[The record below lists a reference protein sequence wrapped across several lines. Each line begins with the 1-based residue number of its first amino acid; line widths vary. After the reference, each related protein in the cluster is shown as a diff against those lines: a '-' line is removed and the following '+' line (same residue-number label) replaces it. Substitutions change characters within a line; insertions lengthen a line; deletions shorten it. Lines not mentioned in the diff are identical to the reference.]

1 MAFSTGKSAFSFSA
15 AGSSSTSL
23 PFSFANPSAPK
34 NPTPLAHSI
43 SAGAFG
49 STTTGTSASSA
60 DMIVDAN
67 GDDDA
72 DADADAD
79 VDEVYLE
86 PYAFTR
92 KDKAKWKA
100 SGRTL
105 LAALSPVNGE
115 IAAWVAK
122 RPSGSDKPAALT
134 DPKLSTTDRTM
145 YIASL
150 NKFPPAVHNLYR
162 ETHTLFMSLQ
172 HIVASSIRLPQPGD
186 APFAQ
191 AWDSKG
197 NLVALDGLLGP
208 PAAETVIHMRR
219 LVDMYLEELNKLRAT
234 EDLDD
239 EDRIK
244 YNHAYN
250 IFNLAEVL
258 YLPQDGRGE
267 GLVGEELL
275 DWVNA
280 ADPVNINDEGNEIIQ
295 SAEPWDQPLF
305 WPFVIRCL
313 LRGLFE
319 PASTFLRTLSSH
331 PHPPIAKLG
340 ALLANNVKSMP
351 RSTNTSA
358 YPLDNQFITAHK
370 AWLARFRAEFAS
382 FLGGRGRG
390 HWLEDSSSS
399 YSSEWA
405 TWEDDFRSV
414 LELLEG
420 KAERVFEESSDW
432 REAIGAWGVLVNVG
446 LRRDDIPGL
455 VKRILRELPVDSTLL
470 EDSIQSALTQG
481 DIVKALMGCHELD
494 VWLAAHLG
502 DVFDKLGLV
511 PDDEERFET
520 SLRDY
525 FLLEYSDML
534 MESPSQESLWRVIVD
549 YLSAAG
555 DQGRNRLKDY
565 IVHVSIRV
573 HGEAAQQAN
582 GNGMDL
588 ETDPTERF
596 QHFKEL
602 RETCQHL
609 KLDDEWRVISA
620 IMADR
625 LIRRGD
631 YGLAATMSLS
641 AEDGYTLSRIAEAI
655 LNAYVEHGSAEFL
668 RLVDSLPPTM
678 LHDAPLTL
686 NELQQGDF
694 SEYDGAISKTTM
706 VMFAS
711 RLTFLSEFRD
721 YLLYL
726 GQGVKDKAASK
737 LVGLLTSS
745 IAPVEFWAV
754 LLAESVDLLEDQQI
768 LFSSNE
774 TFELMRVLDDVVSNS
789 QSAPVEY
796 LRQLWRHLERQPAEG
811 GNANGTKAANGVAK
825 AGDEIS
831 TGTVIARRK
840 LDEVRLALARNL
852 ARALVDGFDNAF

>member
-1 MAFSTGKSAFSFSA
+1 MAFSTGKSAFGFSA
-15 AGSSSTSL
+15 AGSSSNSL
-23 PFSFANPSAPK
+23 PFSFSNPSAPK

-49 STTTGTSASSA
+49 STPV
-60 DMIVDAN
+60 VDAN
-67 GDDDA
+67 GDGDD
-72 DADADAD
+72 DADAD

-105 LAALSPVNGE
+105 LAAVSPVNGE

-122 RPSGSDKPAALT
+122 RVSRESDKPAALT
-134 DPKLSTTDRTM
+134 DPKLSTSDRTM

-150 NKFPPAVHNLYR
+150 NKFPGAVYNLYS

-172 HIVASSIRLPQPGD
+172 HIVASSIRLPRPGD
-186 APFAQ
+186 GLAQ

-219 LVDMYLEELNKLRAT
+219 LVDMYLEELSKVPRT
-234 EDLDD
+234 EDLDE
-239 EDRIK
+239 EDKIK
-244 YNHAYN
+244 YSHVYN

-319 PASTFLRTLSSH
+319 PAATFLRTLSSH

-340 ALLANNVKSMP
+340 TLLANNVKSLP
-351 RSTNTSA
+351 RSTNTAA
-358 YPLDNQFITAHK
+358 YPLDNQFTTAHK

-390 HWLEDSSSS
+390 HWLDGAGGP
-399 YSSEWA
+399 SSEWA
-405 TWEDDFRSV
+405 GWEDDFRSV

-420 KAERVFEESSDW
+420 KPERIFEESSDW
-432 REAIGAWGVLVNVG
+432 REALGAWGVLVDVS
-446 LRRDDIPGL
+446 LRRDDLPAL
-455 VKRILRELPVDSTLL
+455 VKRILKELPVDSTLL

-481 DIVKALMGCHELD
+481 DIVKALMGCHQLD
-494 VWLAAHLG
+494 IWLAAHLG

-511 PDDEERFET
+511 PDDEERFDT

-525 FLLEYSDML
+525 FLLEYSDMM
-534 MESPSQESLWRVIVD
+534 MESPSQSGLWRGIAD

-555 DQGRNRLKDY
+555 EQGRNRLKEY
-565 IVHVSIRV
+565 IVHVSIRLDND
-573 HGEAAQQAN
+573 AALQAN

-588 ETDPTERF
+588 EDEDAGPFE
-596 QHFKEL
+596 HFTEL
-602 RETCQHL
+602 RDTCQNL
-609 KLDDEWRVISA
+609 KLDEEWRTISA

-625 LIRRGD
+625 LIRRGE
-631 YGLAATMSLS
+631 YGLAASMSLS

-655 LNAYVEHGSAEFL
+655 LDAYVEHGSAEFL

-686 NELQQGDF
+686 NELQHGDLTD
-694 SEYDGAISKTTM
+694 YDGLQSKTTM

-726 GQGVKDKAASK
+726 GQGAKDKAAAK
-737 LVGLLTSS
+737 LVNLLTSS
-745 IAPVEFWAV
+745 IAPVEFWSV
-754 LLAESVDLLEDQQI
+754 LLAESVDLLEDAAI
-768 LFSSNE
+768 LFSSND

-789 QSAPVEY
+789 RSAPVEY

-811 GNANGTKAANGVAK
+811 GSANGTKAANGVGAK
-825 AGDEIS
+825 AGDEVS
-831 TGTVIARRK
+831 AGTKIARRK

-852 ARALVDGFDNAF
+852 ARALVDGFDNPF